1 MEKSNENKKSAPL
14 LIQMLIYAAILFV
27 AQFISDSMPKSFPL
41 PTAVIGLVL
50 LYLLLTFKVIKVEW
64 VDSFGAAMIGLIGF
78 LFVPSGISLA
88 GNLKIMQA
96 EGVQLVIVILIA
108 TVILLVVTAYTTR
121 FFNWIKIKLTHQDVS
136 STAKGGK

>member
-1 MEKSNENKKSAPL
+1 MEKTNTKAKSAPL

-27 AQFISDSMPKSFPL
+27 SQFISDSMPKSFPL
-41 PTAVIGLVL
+41 PTAVIGLVM

-64 VDSFGAAMIGLIGF
+64 VDSFGSAMISMIGF

-88 GNLKIMQA
+88 GNLKIMRA

-121 FFNWIKIKLTHQDVS
+121 ILNMIKSKITNPKVKEVS
-136 STAKGGK
+136 K